1 MRRPGFEPDGETVL
15 LASLRSAAR
24 IGTRVVQIPRNDF
37 AARGLLAATMRRPG
51 FEPGLGPWQGPVIPL
66 HHRRKHYCIARSR
79 I

>member
-24 IGTRVVQIPRNDF
+24 IGTRVVQIPLTTS
-37 AARGLLAATMRRPG
+37 LLTSVLTGSQGDPVCSRERCSRERR
-51 FEPGLGPWQGPVIPL
+51 
-66 HHRRKHYCIARSR
+66 RSASAG